1 MHEML
6 LESADKDVRIAAG
19 ENIGLMFET
28 ANIFL
33 GADVSLFFFLF
44 LTMYLIDVS

>member
-6 LESADKDVRIAAG
+6 LESSDKDVRIAAG

-33 GADVSLFFFLF
+33 ASDVS
-44 LTMYLIDVS
+44 